1 MKINDKEL
9 EIAMTLI
16 ISNLV
21 LLSEQD
27 ADRVLHGMSDTVKSI
42 RERKNVKEC

>member
-27 ADRVLHGMSDTVKSI
+27 ADRVLQDMSDTVKII
-42 RERKNVKEC
+42 RERKYVKEC